1 MVAVFVDGGP
11 RKRSWDFFG
20 GDRSGGPLGLDVQSL
35 AAVGVGSLSR
45 VPLWAVPS
53 GVEALSP
60 CLSPQVECAVWQD
73 EVRAASSYTVG
84 MEAASR

>member
-1 MVAVFVDGGP
+1 M
-11 RKRSWDFFG
+11 
-20 GDRSGGPLGLDVQSL
+20 DVQSL

-60 CLSPQVECAVWQD
+60 CLSPQVECTVWQD

-84 MEAASR
+84 MEAASRRQSVLMTLQSQAM